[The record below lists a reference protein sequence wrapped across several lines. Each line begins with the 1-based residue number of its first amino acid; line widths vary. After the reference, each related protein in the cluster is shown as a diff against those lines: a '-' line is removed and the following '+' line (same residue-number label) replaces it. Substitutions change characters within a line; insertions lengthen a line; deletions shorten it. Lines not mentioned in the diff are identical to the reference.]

1 MLGFLSCHFWNVYG
15 FNSRLWLL
23 RLCTCPTLASWRSA
37 GQVRYLG
44 RILKTGIT
52 HAGTCSRSLMSLTVN
67 SPEVYFFM
75 LPGLAVP
82 ESPPVNNGGR
92 CIPFMYRYQSRNGV
106 FVIRKSQKARDRGS
120 LITAPA
126 FPELLHSGRKTDG
139 NRVAITSRSQK
150 NTAWHGIEA
159 VPGLFVEH

>member
-1 MLGFLSCHFWNVYG
+1 MGFLSCHFWNVYG
-15 FNSRLWLL
+15 FNSRRWLL

-75 LPGLAVP
+75 LPCLAVP

-92 CIPFMYRYQSRNGV
+92 CIPVHVSLSITQRRFCDTQITKGSRPGTPYNCPGIAGLGAVQSKNRM
-106 FVIRKSQKARDRGS
+106 R
-120 LITAPA
+120 PA
-126 FPELLHSGRKTDG
+126 
-139 NRVAITSRSQK
+139 
-150 NTAWHGIEA
+150 
-159 VPGLFVEH
+159 

>member
-1 MLGFLSCHFWNVYG
+1 MFGFLSCHFWNVYG
-15 FNSRLWLL
+15 FNSRRWLL

-37 GQVRYLG
+37 GQVRYLD

-82 ESPPVNNGGR
+82 ETSPVKNGVR
-92 CIPFMYRYQSRNGV
+92 CIPFMHRYQSRNGV
-106 FVIRKSQKARDRGS
+106 FVIRKSQKARDRES
-120 LITAPA
+120 LIIVLA
-126 FPELLHSGRKTDG
+126 LLDLVQSRTKTECARRDL
-139 NRVAITSRSQK
+139 
-150 NTAWHGIEA
+150 
-159 VPGLFVEH
+159 P